1 MRLLICG
8 EGERE
13 GWLKRL
19 CLKRGHS
26 LPDHGPWD
34 LAVLPLP
41 RSEITEEWAAQ
52 LPRGQKVVCART
64 KPSFDALA
72 QRRGWRLFR
81 VLEDEAYTQENA
93 YLTAEGALFAAAAH
107 LNRAYQGCRCLVLG
121 YGRIGKELTRLL
133 RCLGAQVTVAARR
146 EESRKAA
153 GENSVSM
160 EEIATVLPAMEVIF
174 NTVPAQVLG
183 EDELLLVPAFCPVIE
198 LASPPYGLD
207 LDAALRLNVK
217 LFLESGLPGRYCP
230 QSAAEAL
237 LRYIEREALKNE

>member
-52 LPRGQKVVCART
+52 LPRGQKVVCALT

-93 YLTAEGALFAAAAH
+93 YLTA
-107 LNRAYQGCRCLVLG
+107 
-121 YGRIGKELTRLL
+121 
-133 RCLGAQVTVAARR
+133 
-146 EESRKAA
+146 
-153 GENSVSM
+153 
-160 EEIATVLPAMEVIF
+160 
-174 NTVPAQVLG
+174 
-183 EDELLLVPAFCPVIE
+183 
-198 LASPPYGLD
+198 
-207 LDAALRLNVK
+207 
-217 LFLESGLPGRYCP
+217 
-230 QSAAEAL
+230 
-237 LRYIEREALKNE
+237 